1 VKLKCNRSTAGRFYI
16 VMTGNNV
23 LMNIVWVVYEIGR
36 QSGTC
41 LSASN
46 AITLG
51 VKSICPDRQV
61 ASSHASADVTAQEFV
76 LYLVRFL
83 LFQESAGMNDLR
95 VTLQHNSG
103 TTHLNP

>member
-1 VKLKCNRSTAGRFYI
+1 
-16 VMTGNNV
+16 MTGNNV
-23 LMNIVWVVYEIGR
+23 LYEHHVGR
-36 QSGTC
+36 VCDWTAGRYL

-46 AITLG
+46 ASSFG
-51 VKSICPDRQV
+51 VQGICPDFTCTDRQV

-103 TTHLNP
+103 TTHLNA